1 MVRPA
6 RYGFAGG
13 AAGEIACTGGGGGAV
28 VTSETEAGEAGSWA
42 RRLDTFQRTHRW
54 AGLPLA
60 VIYKFVDDQGAYQ
73 AALLTY
79 YGFVSLFPLL
89 LLAVTV
95 LGFVLTGNPEAQ
107 HAVVNSA
114 LRNFPVIG
122 DQIAGNVHSLHGNVT
137 ALVIGILVSVY
148 GGLGVTQAAINA
160 MNQLWVVPVAER
172 PGLGPAYGRGAL
184 YLLVVAVGLIIT
196 TALSWLSTAVGTVL
210 PGDAAAETLARI
222 ASALLAIAVN
232 TGLIVVGFRLLTFRH
247 ITFRQHLPGA
257 IVAAVAWQL
266 LLLIGTYLV
275 SHELQGTSASYGVFG
290 IVLGLL
296 AWIYLSTLVI
306 LLCAELNTVR
316 VLRLAPRSLLSVAEP
331 ANTAVTPGD
340 RRAFTAYAHAQRRK
354 TFQQIDVSFHHQAPE
369 PPPPHDPDED

>member
-1 MVRPA
+1 M
-6 RYGFAGG
+6 
-13 AAGEIACTGGGGGAV
+13 
-28 VTSETEAGEAGSWA
+28 VTSETKTEEAGPWA

-54 AGLPLA
+54 AGLTLA
-60 VIYKFVDDQGAYQ
+60 VIYKFVDDQGTYQ
-73 AALLTY
+73 AAVLTY

-89 LLAVTV
+89 LLAVTI
-95 LGFVLTGNPEAQ
+95 LGFVLTGNPAAQ
-107 HAVVNSA
+107 QAVVNSA

-122 DQIAGNVHSLHGNVT
+122 DQIAGNVHSLHGNVG

-148 GGLGVTQAAINA
+148 GGLGVTQAAINT

-184 YLLVVAVGLIIT
+184 YLLTVAAGLIIT
-196 TALSWLSTAVGTVL
+196 TTLSGLSTAAGALL
-210 PGDAAAETLARI
+210 PGSTVAETVARI
-222 ASALLAIAVN
+222 ASTLLATAIN

-257 IVAAVAWQL
+257 VVAAVVWQL

-275 SHELQGTSASYGVFG
+275 THELQGTSASYGVFG

-296 AWIYLSTLVI
+296 AWIYLSTLMI

-316 VLRLAPRSLLSVAEP
+316 VLQLAPRSLLSVAEP
-331 ANTAVTPGD
+331 ANTAVTAGD
-340 RRAFTAYAHAQRRK
+340 RRAFTAYARAQRRK
-354 TFQQIDVSFHHQAPE
+354 TFQQIDVSFD
-369 PPPPHDPDED
+369 PPDPGDE

>member
-1 MVRPA
+1 MRWPIRKGPPCHRRTADLPAPADPYGVRAAPSLGVAA
-6 RYGFAGG
+6 RRVGWKPGTPVKPGRRTDSDHKFAPEET
-13 AAGEIACTGGGGGAV
+13 AGAV
-28 VTSETEAGEAGSWA
+28 MTPGTKVEEAGSWA

-54 AGLPLA
+54 AGLTLA
-60 VIYKFVDDQGAYQ
+60 VIYKFVDDQGTYQ

-89 LLAVTV
+89 LLAVTI
-95 LGFVLTGNPEAQ
+95 LGFVLTGNPAAQ
-107 HAVVNSA
+107 QAVVNSA

-148 GGLGVTQAAINA
+148 GGLGVTQAAISA

-184 YLLVVAVGLIIT
+184 YLLIVAAGLIIT
-196 TALSWLSTAVGTVL
+196 TALSGLSTAVGTLL
-210 PGDAAAETLARI
+210 PGSAPAETAARI
-222 ASALLAIAVN
+222 ASTLLAITVN

-257 IVAAVAWQL
+257 VLVAVAWQL

-275 SHELQGTSASYGVFG
+275 THELQGT
-290 IVLGLL
+290 
-296 AWIYLSTLVI
+296 
-306 LLCAELNTVR
+306 
-316 VLRLAPRSLLSVAEP
+316 PSLP
-331 ANTAVTPGD
+331 TP
-340 RRAFTAYAHAQRRK
+340 Q
-354 TFQQIDVSFHHQAPE
+354 
-369 PPPPHDPDED
+369 

>member
-1 MVRPA
+1 LAP
-6 RYGFAGG
+6 
-13 AAGEIACTGGGGGAV
+13 TGKSSTPEETAGAV
-28 VTSETEAGEAGSWA
+28 VTPEIEAEEAGSWA

-60 VIYKFVDDQGAYQ
+60 VIYKFIDDQGTYQ

-89 LLAVTV
+89 LLAVTI
-95 LGFVLTGNPEAQ
+95 LGFVLTGNPAAQ
-107 HAVVNSA
+107 QAVVNSA

-148 GGLGVTQAAINA
+148 GGLGVTQAAISA
-160 MNQLWVVPVAER
+160 MNQLWVVPFAER

-184 YLLVVAVGLIIT
+184 YLLIVGAGLIIT
-196 TALSWLSTAVGTVL
+196 TALSGLSTAVGTLL
-210 PGDAAAETLARI
+210 PGSAAAETAARV
-222 ASALLAIAVN
+222 ASTLLAIAVN
-232 TGLIVVGFRLLTFRH
+232 TGLIVVGFRLLTFRQ

-266 LLLIGTYLV
+266 LLLIGTYLIT
-275 SHELQGTSASYGVFG
+275 HELQGTSASYGVFG

-331 ANTAVTPGD
+331 SNTAVTAGD

-354 TFQQIDVSFHHQAPE
+354 TFQQIDVSYHNQAQQ
-369 PPPPHDPDED
+369 PPRPRDPGAQ

>member
-1 MVRPA
+1 
-6 RYGFAGG
+6 
-13 AAGEIACTGGGGGAV
+13 V
-28 VTSETEAGEAGSWA
+28 VTSETKAEEAGPLA

-60 VIYKFVDDQGAYQ
+60 VIYKFIDDQGAYQ

-89 LLAVTV
+89 LLAVTI
-95 LGFVLTGNPEAQ
+95 LGFVLTGNPAAQ
-107 HAVVNSA
+107 QAVVNSA

-122 DQIAGNVHSLHGNVT
+122 DQIASNVHSLHGNVT

-172 PGLGPAYGRGAL
+172 PTLGPAYGRGAL
-184 YLLVVAVGLIIT
+184 YLLIVAAGLITT
-196 TALSWLSTAVGTVL
+196 TALSGLSTAVGTVL
-210 PGDAAAETLARI
+210 PGSAAAETVARI
-222 ASALLAIAVN
+222 GSTLLAIAVN
-232 TGLIVVGFRLLTFRH
+232 TGLIVVGFRLLTFRN

-257 IVAAVAWQL
+257 IVAAIAWQL
-266 LLLIGTYLV
+266 LLLVGTYLV
-275 SHELQGTSASYGVFG
+275 THELQGTSASYGVFG

-296 AWIYLSTLVI
+296 AWIYLSTLMI

-331 ANTAVTPGD
+331 ANTAVTAGD

-354 TFQQIDVSFHHQAPE
+354 TFQQIDVSFHHQAQE
-369 PPPPHDPDED
+369 PPPPRDP

>member
-1 MVRPA
+1 M
-6 RYGFAGG
+6 
-13 AAGEIACTGGGGGAV
+13 
-28 VTSETEAGEAGSWA
+28 VTSETNAGEAGSRA
-42 RRLDTFQRTHRW
+42 RRLDTFQRKHRW

-89 LLAVTV
+89 LLAVTI
-95 LGFVLTGNPEAQ
+95 LGFVLTDNPAAQ
-107 HAVVNSA
+107 QAVVNSA

-122 DQIAGNVHSLHGNVT
+122 DQIADNVHSLHGNVT
-137 ALVIGILVSVY
+137 ALVVGILVSVY

-160 MNQLWVVPVAER
+160 MSQLWAVPVAER

-184 YLLVVAVGLIIT
+184 YLLVVAAGLIIT
-196 TALSWLSTAVGTVL
+196 TLLTGLTTAVGALL
-210 PGDAAAETLARI
+210 PGSAVTETVARI

-232 TGLIVVGFRLLTFRH
+232 IGLIVVGFRMLTFRP
-247 ITFRQHLPGA
+247 ISFRRHLPGA
-257 IVAAVAWQL
+257 VIAALAWQL

-275 SHELQGTSASYGVFG
+275 THELQGTSASYGVFG

-296 AWIYLSTLVI
+296 AWIYLSTLVV

-331 ANTAVTPGD
+331 ADTAVTAGD

-354 TFQQIDVSFHHQAPE
+354 TFQQIDVSFHHDEQQ
-369 PPPPHDPDED
+369 PPPPRDPGEQ